1 MTADELNRRLDG
13 RTQRHLADTLGTHP
27 SLVTHWVKGTR
38 PVPPEYHEQIRRRY
52 PLPAEGSVDLG
63 KTMYATGYMQAIRD
77 VLLNVGR
84 LRDDFRARESVDVR
98 APARRQGRRF
108 ARAGDPPRS

>member
-1 MTADELNRRLDG
+1 MTADELNRRLD
-13 RTQRHLADTLGTHP
+13 RRSQRHLADTLGTHP
-27 SLVTHWVKGTR
+27 SLVTHWAKGTR

-63 KTMYATGYMQAIRD
+63 KRMYATGYMRAIRD

-84 LRDDFRARESVDVR
+84 LRDDFRARERDDERVP
-98 APARRQGRRF
+98 APRSGRRF
-108 ARAGDPPRS
+108 ARAADGSR

>member
-13 RTQRHLADTLGTHP
+13 RTQRHLADTLGMHP

-38 PVPPEYHEQIRRRY
+38 PIPPEYHGQIRRRY

-63 KTMYATGYMQAIRD
+63 ETMYATGYMQAMRD

-84 LRDDFRARESVDVR
+84 LRDDFRAREGDEER
-98 APARRQGRRF
+98 APAGRKGRRF
-108 ARAGDPPRS
+108 TRAIYPPP

>member
-1 MTADELNRRLDG
+1 LTADELNRRLDG

-52 PLPAEGSVDLG
+52 PLPAEGSVDLR
-63 KTMYATGYMQAIRD
+63 KTLFATGYMQAIRD

-84 LRDDFRARESVDVR
+84 LRDDFRARESDDTGVR
-98 APARRQGRRF
+98 ARRSGRRF
-108 ARAGDPPRS
+108 ARVTDPRP